1 MALTNGKGRL
11 VSDPSIGVSDLM
23 APLQAYMQTKS
34 SRDLELILE
43 IPRGT
48 SWKTAINCE
57 WLATVSSLFQGYA
70 KVAPNTM
77 LPPKKH
83 RAALAQLH
91 QEGKINFSR
100 KSDADFFDYV
110 DEMLRVCFSQFRQ
123 LAQSPDA
130 CERAFRKAS
139 PIQVKAIE
147 DVLSMLTVGK
157 EKVAALVAQE
167 EGGVCGQDSAPTLVT
182 PGALNKCVSS
192 EECLA
197 VVPAEA
203 PAPRPKQPA
212 SLRRMGG
219 FEDLLASQISNFS
232 PAAIFE
238 AVLAG
243 PGLET
248 LETEEELPCT
258 PPEKAAQK
266 SERSPL
272 GFEGFLSQGD
282 YGPDADKLLQ
292 AAVETVPIGENG
304 QCQLQIFRN
313 NSHYQ
318 NKKKSK
324 KGKGKGK
331 GQSKGPLKS
340 SGHKVEKKS
349 PGHSAQKKCLSQNM
363 EPEEVK
369 PGQKTISACKNQK
382 NRGPN
387 MEPKGRQDSG
397 QKTDSNHK
405 KKQPKLEQE
414 DTQRPSLKTD
424 SEQKKKQTRTE
435 SNPDAKPS
443 TPEPPAFRVR
453 QKRPEQ
459 LPGPAAEVAV
469 EEENVVSRTVRRK
482 RFVSRAWHTTYDA
495 EISRGTSKE
504 QARAVAR
511 AAFAKAAEH
520 FDKKEPRS
528 FQSQAQLANNP

>member
-23 APLQAYMQTKS
+23 ASLQDYMQTRN

-83 RAALAQLH
+83 RAALAQLR

-147 DVLSMLTVGK
+147 GVLSMLTVGK

-167 EGGVCGQDSAPTLVT
+167 EGGVCGQDSAPTLVM

-212 SLRRMGG
+212 SFHRMKGLRTSSPPRSATSAQLPSSKQSWQGLAWRPWRLRRSCLAPRLKKQRRRANGRR
-219 FEDLLASQISNFS
+219 LAS
-232 PAAIFE
+232 
-238 AVLAG
+238 
-243 PGLET
+243 
-248 LETEEELPCT
+248 
-258 PPEKAAQK
+258 KASFRRATTARTQTSCFK
-266 SERSPL
+266 PLWRRCPLVKMGSASCRS
-272 GFEGFLSQGD
+272 
-282 YGPDADKLLQ
+282 
-292 AAVETVPIGENG
+292 
-304 QCQLQIFRN
+304 
-313 NSHYQ
+313 
-318 NKKKSK
+318 
-324 KGKGKGK
+324 
-331 GQSKGPLKS
+331 
-340 SGHKVEKKS
+340 
-349 PGHSAQKKCLSQNM
+349 SA
-363 EPEEVK
+363 
-369 PGQKTISACKNQK
+369 TI
-382 NRGPN
+382 R
-387 MEPKGRQDSG
+387 
-397 QKTDSNHK
+397 T
-405 KKQPKLEQE
+405 
-414 DTQRPSLKTD
+414 
-424 SEQKKKQTRTE
+424 TRTRRRARRGKARVKA
-435 SNPDAKPS
+435 NP
-443 TPEPPAFRVR
+443 
-453 QKRPEQ
+453 RP
-459 LPGPAAEVAV
+459 L
-469 EEENVVSRTVRRK
+469 
-482 RFVSRAWHTTYDA
+482 
-495 EISRGTSKE
+495 
-504 QARAVAR
+504 
-511 AAFAKAAEH
+511 
-520 FDKKEPRS
+520 
-528 FQSQAQLANNP
+528 